1 MADPLYLSLWFPS
14 FPEDEMLPRTLSV
27 LKQFP
32 YSTQYPGVGYVG
44 VHPVGWDQPTM
55 FEESFDFRATPE
67 DAAELVREFVHADY
81 ALVFEAMWDLWAPSE
96 ERPGIWID
104 RPSRV
109 RFIAHGLEFEDGAY
123 REDGHVQVDF
133 GLDTPF
139 LFDDMPLTSESEA
152 KVKFN
157 VQKLVTF
164 SAAVEKNSGVSG
176 RLLWSESEENLAQKL
191 IARLQRVQ

>member
-14 FPEDEMLPRTLSV
+14 FPSEEILPRTLSV
-27 LKQFP
+27 LRHFP
-32 YSTQYPGVGYVG
+32 YSSQYPGIGYVG
-44 VHPVGWDQPTM
+44 VHPVGWDQPTL
-55 FEESFDFRATPE
+55 FEESFDFRAAPE
-67 DAAELVREFVHADY
+67 QAAEVVREFLHPEY
-81 ALVFEAMWDLWAPSE
+81 AFVFEAMWDLWTPSE
-96 ERPGIWID
+96 ANPGVWID

-109 RFIAHGLEFEDGAY
+109 RFIAHGLEFDDGAY
-123 REDGHVQVDF
+123 RDDGHVQVDF

-152 KVKFN
+152 KVKLN

-164 SAAVEKNSGVSG
+164 SAAVEKNSGVTG
-176 RLLWSESEENLAQKL
+176 RVLWSESEENLAQKL